1 MRAPARLR
9 LEVLARLG
17 AVLALGLAVIAGCS
31 SPKKTMAPNVPPET
45 TIFVQGPVDIVN
57 HVVHLY
63 WFGSDPDGTVSGYEV
78 RFLNPAAPADSQWV
92 PTTRT
97 DSVCTVYAPAG
108 YTAPVFEVRA
118 VDEEGLRDPSPAR
131 QTFQFSNQS
140 PSIVLVN
147 RFIATDTT
155 FASATVQW
163 AALDPDGEATRMR
176 VRVWLDGNQA
186 NADLVPGSG
195 FTIPSD
201 RFRQGGALL
210 SGPRTVYVQAID
222 DGGAASRI
230 DSTRWYVRAPVTGTR
245 ARLLIIDDVPS
256 TNPTNFTTDTLYQNT
271 AGRNLAAGDF
281 SILRFEF
288 TQPFRST
295 LDVQQTFELFDA
307 VVWYRGTQTTFSTPL
322 NDYQAGIGHFL
333 DHGGNFYLEGL
344 NLFAGQ
350 HATGPLTEDFM
361 RRYLGA
367 DFQYAWFDTAIVRDS
382 TNAWGNR
389 NGSVFASS
397 VFQDS
402 LRLGQLPGSGLRAL
416 GVRDTNWVA
425 VWAPP
430 GQLSPADPRRF
441 PIGLVAPQSGGGK
454 AVCITFALRAAY
466 PPAGYPTVPRFLAK
480 VFAALGLTGP

>member
-1 MRAPARLR
+1 MHGVCAGRLR
-9 LEVLARLG
+9 
-17 AVLALGLAVIAGCS
+17 
-31 SPKKTMAPNVPPET
+31 
-45 TIFVQGPVDIVN
+45 
-57 HVVHLY
+57 
-63 WFGSDPDGTVSGYEV
+63 
-78 RFLNPAAPADSQWV
+78 
-92 PTTRT
+92 
-97 DSVCTVYAPAG
+97 
-108 YTAPVFEVRA
+108 TAPVFEVRA
-118 VDEEGLRDPSPAR
+118 VDERGCATRRRPR

-195 FTIPSD
+195 FTIPRRSLPAG
-201 RFRQGGALL
+201 RRAPVR
-210 SGPRTVYVQAID
+210 PRTVYVQAID

-230 DSTRWYVRAPVTGTR
+230 DSRAGTCGRPVTGTR

-367 DFQYAWFDTAIVRDS
+367 RLPVRVVRHGDRTRLDERVGQPQRLRVRVVGVPGQPQARSAAGLGAARAGGPGYELGRRVGAARAALAGGPAPFPDRARGAAERRREGRLHHVRTARCLPARRLSD
-382 TNAWGNR
+382 G
-389 NGSVFASS
+389 AS
-397 VFQDS
+397 
-402 LRLGQLPGSGLRAL
+402 LPGQ
-416 GVRDTNWVA
+416 GVRGARAHRAVA
-425 VWAPP
+425 
-430 GQLSPADPRRF
+430 R
-441 PIGLVAPQSGGGK
+441 LV
-454 AVCITFALRAAY
+454 
-466 PPAGYPTVPRFLAK
+466 
-480 VFAALGLTGP
+480 